1 MQQRWSQKSVI
12 GMALLLIVPA
22 GLNITVGNSLGV
34 WWAPFPVWM
43 FLLGALRIPLI
54 VSALLPAAAFLA
66 ISMML
71 LRDRPTSRTVALTLL
86 GASCLVHALWI
97 AYYAAEAI
105 GRLGAAYVSA
115 VFGLGTSVL
124 GLAVWQWLVGRR
136 RNLVSNALL
145 SMWFTLLW
153 WSWWATPWVGEA
165 I

>member
-1 MQQRWSQKSVI
+1 
-12 GMALLLIVPA
+12 MALLLLVPA

-34 WWAPFPVWM
+34 WWAPFPVWI

-54 VSALLPAAAFLA
+54 ISALLPAAAFLS
-66 ISMML
+66 ISQML
-71 LRDRPTSRTVALTLL
+71 LRSRPTSRTVALALL

-97 AYYAAEAI
+97 AYWLAEAT
-105 GRLGAAYVSA
+105 GRLGVAYVSA
-115 VFGLGTSVL
+115 VFGLGTIVL
-124 GLAVWQWLVGRR
+124 GLGSWQWLVGRR
-136 RNLVSNALL
+136 TGAVGNVVL